1 MSGLFV
7 APQNLRYTYGM
18 IAKGIQQ
25 YFDKVA
31 FDPPNEYVELN
42 IQDKKVRHIQ
52 LHVAKAAMKL
62 VMGDDEIIKQQVIP
76 DAAIYRSQLLNI
88 IRTDNVPNFL
98 SSFPENIDEL
108 DPDNEIEPEPLLSL
122 VEASGN
128 LATYLERREHGVPV
142 NERFLLVAAT
152 CLHEAALSLGVYY
165 QVDVDRAQLA
175 RLEQN
180 LGYALPESVTLIR

>member
-1 MSGLFV
+1 
-7 APQNLRYTYGM
+7 M
-18 IAKGIQQ
+18 IDKEVQQ
-25 YFDKVA
+25 YFDRVK
-31 FDPPNEYVELN
+31 FDPPNGYVELS
-42 IQDKKVRHIQ
+42 ILDEKVRHIQ

-62 VMGDDEIIKQQVIP
+62 VKGNDDIIKQQVIP

-88 IRTDNVPNFL
+88 IGLENVPDFL

-108 DPDNEIEPEPLLSL
+108 DPDSEIEPEPLLSL

-128 LATYLERREHGVPV
+128 LATYLERREHGVTA
-142 NERFLLVAAT
+142 NERHLLVAAT

-180 LGYALPESVTLIR
+180 LGHALPKSTP